1 MEVTLSK
8 GLAKAKKKTAK
19 NGGKGGL
26 LVSMSYLLQSYRQQ
40 ETQAK
45 KNLHQENNPMSTYS
59 CGLFS

>member
-19 NGGKGGL
+19 NGGGPL
-26 LVSMSYLLQSYRQQ
+26 LVSMRYLLQSYQQQ

-45 KNLHQENNPMSTYS
+45 KNLHQENDPMSTYS